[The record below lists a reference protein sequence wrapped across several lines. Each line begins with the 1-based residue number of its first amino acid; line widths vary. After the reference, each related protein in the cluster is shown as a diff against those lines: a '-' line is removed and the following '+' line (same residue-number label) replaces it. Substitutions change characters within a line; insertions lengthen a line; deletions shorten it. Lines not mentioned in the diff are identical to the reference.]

1 MFKSSE
7 YTFKT
12 YERTFNTFE
21 PTFKTY
27 ERRILLGTGTIS
39 FKSRNNFP

>member
-7 YTFKT
+7 YTFNT

-39 FKSRNNFP
+39 FKGRK